1 MIKLQAFPFSTT
13 KKTFVSRYICSVQK
27 GQNKNKKQIYTVMK
41 KQIAI
46 SALAIGAIVLGTN
59 NVQAQNHTATT
70 AVNIILNDVI
80 SIDATS
86 IANGGAVDFKYVTAE
101 DYNKDKTAIVRN
113 SLIVTSTE
121 EFNVNVKADG
131 NFLNKTA
138 GTNIPVDV
146 LTIKAATGGSMNGT
160 PSTVTLST
168 NDQLLIAKAP
178 LGSALTL
185 DLDYTIPK
193 EKSSSTDILGKK
205 AGTYTANVT
214 YTVTTD

>member
-1 MIKLQAFPFSTT
+1 
-13 KKTFVSRYICSVQK
+13 
-27 GQNKNKKQIYTVMK
+27 MK

-46 SALAIGAIVLGTN
+46 AALTIGAIVLGTN